1 MTDLSDNSYTTL
13 WDGTN
18 SSGVRVPDGR
28 YSVTGIVTYT
38 ADGNTYSHTSDSHR
52 VIVTEFE
59 GEIDAENTDNRLLF
73 PEDPP
78 SDSASG
84 ASGASGGK
92 GPRTD
97 PRSTP
102 TITVTGPRANITYN
116 VTAVQGFT
124 PSSVYAKIYSDG
136 TEIKLIDDF
145 PGSSG
150 NVFTSSW
157 DGTNSA
163 GDRVSMGDYSIRG
176 YVNYE
181 GRSLG
186 TNGVTRVTWEHE
198 SSTHTIAVG
207 TDFYP
212 IAEIEIDGEDFSVDV
227 PIQFYGRNSHDP
239 DDGTDPGVGIH
250 SYSWDFGGE
259 PQNDAD
265 PTDSTDI
272 NPTVTYWQPGEK
284 TVILTVWDNDPVAG
298 ASGSGSGTSNS
309 RRGKQ
314 RQARRTFNVA
324 GSITVKILSSTEHT
338 PGSETSLAI
347 DTEGV
352 PGRGPDP
359 VTGEDPTTATIYYEI
374 SGGRV
379 QDFPRREIT
388 LEIDDDDDPSNE
400 PITVIVL
407 SNLTGIRDVDWD
419 GNFVVVPPATAPDP
433 PYGMYYAHIR
443 LKINLDADPDWE
455 KNYPSNAH
463 PITVYSY
470 PVADAG
476 EDRVVAIDT
485 TTDSVTVSF
494 DGSNSSDPDDGTSAS
509 VDDVITAWNWSFTG
523 TDLTQD
529 SGSDTATTKTVDTP
543 YRSAGVKTATLTVT
557 DNDDPALD
565 DEDMAEI
572 TVIDVRID
580 DPTNNEKLILTTD
593 PSLPMNVQG
602 NFLPTTIP
610 GPHDLNWEIT
620 VGGST
625 YSTTTGSGQQGTI
638 PINAADFPSSNNDFG
653 PNNMKLTVTYNPVIV
668 SREQPV
674 KVFFKPGGFEN
685 GATIT
690 TIEANGQLTISVPN
704 WYVFW
709 KQTPANLGTHQYDGR
724 STAYGYYRPGESH
737 FYIGKA
743 VKTIDDFAKTCLHE
757 FNHQQN
763 FHDWWIGNPQIPGG
777 YTLANRLT
785 HDPDNDLIPTYIEQ
799 GLGFN
804 PALDDSNGNNIDD
817 FEELAEA
824 AEDKWDEF
832 ASAGRRQAAHNADW
846 SVGGF
851 QWR

>member
-1 MTDLSDNSYTTL
+1 M
-13 WDGTN
+13 
-18 SSGVRVPDGR
+18 PDGR

-102 TITVTGPRANITYN
+102 TVTVTGPRANITYN

-207 TDFYP
+207 TDHYP

-359 VTGEDPTTATIYYEI
+359 VTGEDPTTATIYYQVTGGGSSVEI
-374 SGGRV
+374 FRTRV
-379 QDFPRREIT
+379 S
-388 LEIDDDDDPSNE
+388 LEIDDDQDSDSN
-400 PITVIVL
+400 PAYTVVL
-407 SNLTGIRDVDWD
+407 GENLYGTGLATTWD
-419 GNFVVVPPATAPDP
+419 GKGTGNQL
-433 PYGMYYAHIR
+433 YGVWNAQIKVDIDFDKNTPEPEDYE
-443 LKINLDADPDWE
+443 WE
-455 KNYPSNAH
+455 QTYRSGFL
-463 PITVYSY
+463 PITVYSF

-476 EDRVVAIDT
+476 GNKVVAIDT
-485 TTDSVTVSF
+485 TTNLVTVSF
-494 DGSNSSDPDDGTSAS
+494 DGSGSSDPDDGTPQS
-509 VDDVITAWNWSFTG
+509 VDDVITEWEWTFTG

-529 SGSDTATTKTVDTP
+529 AGSDTATTKIVNTP
-543 YRSAGVKTATLTVT
+543 YRSVGINEATL
-557 DNDDPALD
+557 
-565 DEDMAEI
+565 
-572 TVIDVRID
+572 
-580 DPTNNEKLILTTD
+580 
-593 PSLPMNVQG
+593 
-602 NFLPTTIP
+602 
-610 GPHDLNWEIT
+610 
-620 VGGST
+620 
-625 YSTTTGSGQQGTI
+625 
-638 PINAADFPSSNNDFG
+638 
-653 PNNMKLTVTYNPVIV
+653 
-668 SREQPV
+668 
-674 KVFFKPGGFEN
+674 
-685 GATIT
+685 
-690 TIEANGQLTISVPN
+690 IS
-704 WYVFW
+704 
-709 KQTPANLGTHQYDGR
+709 H
-724 STAYGYYRPGESH
+724 
-737 FYIGKA
+737 
-743 VKTIDDFAKTCLHE
+743 
-757 FNHQQN
+757 
-763 FHDWWIGNPQIPGG
+763 
-777 YTLANRLT
+777 
-785 HDPDNDLIPTYIEQ
+785 
-799 GLGFN
+799 
-804 PALDDSNGNNIDD
+804 
-817 FEELAEA
+817 
-824 AEDKWDEF
+824 
-832 ASAGRRQAAHNADW
+832 RQ
-846 SVGGF
+846 
-851 QWR
+851 